1 MMKHIRIIGLA
12 LVAVFAFSAIAAV
25 SASAAK
31 PEFKPF
37 QTGKPKKHITFTWT
51 SGKPLLETVGGSKR
65 ECQKGTG
72 TGELTGPKTDT
83 TTVTFKECTAFGFP
97 CTTPGA
103 GAGEIK
109 TVLLESTLGYIT
121 RKPKVVGDSLSP
133 KGGGDF
139 TTFVCAGVTIVEKGS
154 VIGALTPTNAL
165 GVTYTLTFT
174 QLKGVQKPIKLE
186 GGAKDV
192 LETSIG
198 GGAFEES
205 AEQTTA
211 TLTMSSATTLKA

>member
-1 MMKHIRIIGLA
+1 
-12 LVAVFAFSAIAAV
+12 
-25 SASAAK
+25 
-31 PEFKPF
+31 
-37 QTGKPKKHITFTWT
+37 
-51 SGKPLLETVGGSKR
+51 
-65 ECQKGTG
+65 
-72 TGELTGPKTDT
+72 
-83 TTVTFKECTAFGFP
+83 
-97 CTTPGA
+97 
-103 GAGEIK
+103 
-109 TVLLESTLGYIT
+109 
-121 RKPKVVGDSLSP
+121 
-133 KGGGDF
+133 
-139 TTFVCAGVTIVEKGS
+139 
-154 VIGALTPTNAL
+154 L